1 MAQQQTEINESL
13 GKANDIGA
21 DQQQTNKSSNL
32 QNGTDTQPGGK
43 NSQSGPVMG
52 GEKAKSLSGAAAG
65 GNGGNAP
72 SSPASAPPHPPH
84 PGSEN
89 APGMHPYESSG
100 HHMPPTSNAGSADP
114 NNKDEIH
121 HHPQHHP
128 MHQQHPQHHQHQM
141 FGQPPMQHQQ
151 YPRYHHDPN
160 MPPGD
165 PYAHYRMS
173 ASPGGKPGSMIPPNR
188 PPPQRYMQGPGGP
201 GGHPP
206 GQHPGHPG
214 QPTQGPTPTL
224 NSLLQSHPPGQH
236 PQHRYPN
243 SYDPNQPQPPPSPG
257 PGQPG
262 AQPGQQQ
269 PQQQPPPGQ
278 PPQPYGHQQSWAP
291 PPRPYSPQMGSQ
303 PYRPPPPGNNARGQ
317 PPYPPGPP
325 NQSPGSYPP
334 PQQQQTQGQ
343 QQQPV
348 GPQGQPGGQQGAPP
362 SPQGHQQPGG
372 QPPPGSSAGSGPP
385 PPSSQGPPP
394 PQANTQYTP
403 YQQRYPTPPGPNSGP
418 NHRSPYPPPHQY
430 EPVRSWPSPAASPG
444 PGGQPQQSH
453 LPPSPHGPPQSP
465 GQHGAPSPSP
475 QPPQPAQSPH
485 QDSTGQNSNDSSSGG
500 GTGGASAAPGT
511 PNSQGM
517 RPSPSPTGSSGSR
530 SMSPAV
536 GQQSLPMPPRPS
548 SSHSQVPNQQAPNQL
563 GSSSS
568 SNLGHG
574 NQSQS
579 QQPPDHS
586 RVASPNRPPSVGG
599 PQQGPPGPPPSQASM
614 AAQGYQTQPP
624 HPPHM
629 HGGYKMGPSPGGP
642 GAGMPGPQQM
652 SPYPPHNPQSQQ
664 YSPHSQGSY
673 SPRPQYPGG
682 YGPSPPGGQPGQ
694 PPPPVPP
701 PSSVTSGPGGYS
713 GHRMPNHV
721 GGPPPHSQYPPH
733 QPYQQ
738 GWGPPGPGPQV
749 PGGHI
754 NNHQQQPGKGMPP
767 TGVPPSPQQ
776 PNQAQ
781 SQQGP
786 PTGGPPQ
793 SGSPRPLNYLKQHLQ
808 HKGGYGGAPSP
819 TPPQGYGNG
828 PGMHPPMGPPHHMG
842 PPMGPTSMGPPSGT
856 PPNQQGLPPQS
867 QSQAGPNSHSD
878 GSLPPQPPHPE
889 SGPIGALDNGV
900 SSSGPGG
907 GMPHP
912 VTSLVTTGPDGATL
926 DEASQQ
932 STLSN
937 TSVASGEDPQCS
949 TPKSRKG
956 ELYNQSHLTSTPTTA
971 SPGPH
976 NQHEDFEMN
985 SPTSWPRTPASPVF
999 NSHVPPTETPFRSTK
1014 KSDSLNKL
1022 YDMDDKPERR
1032 PWLDKLLAFMEE
1044 RRTPITA
1051 CPTIS
1056 KTPLDLYKL
1065 YTLVQERGGF
1075 LEVCKVTK
1083 SKTWKDIA
1091 GLLGIGASSSAAY
1104 TLRKHYTKNLLPFEC
1119 KFDRGGIDPGPIIAQ
1134 VEAGS
1139 KKKSNKT
1146 ASVPSPGSS
1155 NSQDSFPAPGSSSAS
1170 MDGYGTYPGG
1180 GYPPGA
1186 TADYQ
1191 NQQQQS
1197 GQPQQPPTQPPQPQ
1211 AQPNLQRPPSQQSG
1225 TQSPHPGSATPTTGD
1240 NISVSNPFD
1249 DPVGPQRPPYQ
1260 QGAPYPP
1267 ASRPQG
1273 APYQAQ
1279 PGGYQYGAPD
1289 QYGPG
1294 GAPGQYPPGQQGQY
1308 PPAGRPM
1315 YPPYAPPESSEGR
1328 STPPAPGSAPPAAG
1342 DPYRGYGSA
1351 PYPPPPQ
1358 QRPYQQPPPV
1368 SSGPSQTPPA
1378 GPPGAASQPPVSGAP
1393 GQQQPPSTQGQGYP
1407 ATPQP
1412 PQQPDYYR
1420 QDQPNQP
1427 RRHPDFEKN
1436 QQPYPPYQQ
1445 RPQMYPGGW
1454 QSGAAQYRG
1463 QYPPQGPQQQW
1474 GTHNGPRPSGPPGPP
1489 AGPPGTPGTPNQ
1501 WNADASRYPPSQQ
1514 QPPYPPHQQGQQQ
1527 PWNQM
1532 PPTSQGSPLRP
1543 PPRGGKPFASMQQP
1557 GMVGSMPAAQPQVP
1571 GGPVGGSTAGPV
1583 SGPTVAPA
1591 PSATGQPGAVGPSK
1605 PMPAAPF
1612 PPTSSVA
1619 PKRDIVFP
1627 SDSIESTTPVTYR
1640 RKRINKLD
1648 IGQTDPWR
1656 IFMALRS
1663 GLLVESTWALDVL
1676 NILLFDDSSVVYFG
1690 LTHLPGLLNLL
1701 LDHFQKSLSDMF
1713 DTKDRKNRHGRAY
1726 GWFGKEVDDGSDEE
1740 ETESMTNDE
1749 KKAIEGVKLE
1759 EEEPRMEIK
1768 KEVGSDDIKIEN
1780 GEVDT
1785 NADGMR
1791 FKKELHQQPQ
1801 HRVRGCKRARKTCD
1815 LDLGS
1820 VVHPPNPEDRIVVFN
1835 STTNYTM
1842 SSRKGLPVKIQ
1853 PADDDVFVL
1862 EHRREWDK
1870 TADHRY
1876 HRETEVGGDPWT
1888 AGHSEPDPHDYIME
1902 TFQAE
1907 FVNIPFARMIKTSKK
1922 YKARCKN
1929 NNNSSSTNNNL
1940 KRTQNKYAIE
1950 SDDSDSEH
1958 HQQLKQPQRSRTNGD
1973 SRIMNGDES
1982 SEAEEDTK
1990 PPSALAG
1997 VKNLVV
2003 KKELNEVTASSDA
2016 DCREIDME
2024 LEKSS
2029 LSNGPQDA
2037 AAAEESDT
2045 AAKESSEVKMEIEEE
2060 CNATQRTVNEEER
2073 EKKFN
2078 VAATIRDPAK
2088 VLKRRRMSDY
2098 EDECYTRDEASL
2110 YLVTEGHDCLAR
2122 RCVAISNILRNLT
2135 FVPGNETEFARSSR
2149 FLSILGK
2156 LLLLNHEHPMRT
2168 KKTRNYDREEDAD
2181 FSDSCSSLQGESEWW
2196 WDFLVQ
2202 IRENM
2207 LVSMANISG
2216 QLDLSRFDEPISRP
2230 ILDGLLHWSVCPSA
2244 HGQDPFPTLGINS
2257 VLSPQR
2263 LALEALCKLCVT
2275 DANVDLVIATPPF
2288 TRLEKL
2294 CSVLTRH
2301 LCKNEDQVL
2310 REFSVNLLHYLAAA
2324 DSAMARTVAMQSPCV
2339 SYLVAFIEQAEQTA
2353 LGVANQHGINYLRD
2367 NPDSMG
2373 TSLDM
2378 LRRAAGTLL
2387 HLARHPDNRP
2397 LFMQQEQR
2405 LLGLVMSHILDQ
2417 QVALIISKVLFQC
2430 SRGTGPL
2437 TTMEIESPSS
2447 SNRKESKKSTDKDH
2461 PSEATKSSMH
2471 LNSIIANSG
2480 SNNAAMAPPPPSAS
2494 LSSGGGS
2501 TSSKSSEPLTQLTS
2515 SSPST
2520 TATMPAPSAPVSA
2533 SSGPP
2538 AFVPPPA
2545 VATSPSSTSLIG
2557 SPTASGPAD
2566 VGSPPAPPT
2575 QTPPTQQQ
2583 QQPPQQQQQHPII
2596 ASS

>member
-13 GKANDIGA
+13 AKANDRGA
-21 DQQQTNKSSNL
+21 DQLQTKKSSNL
-32 QNGTDTQPGGK
+32 QNGTDTQQGGK
-43 NSQSGPVMG
+43 NSRSGSVMG
-52 GEKAKSLSGAAAG
+52 GEKAKSLAGAAAG
-65 GNGGNAP
+65 GNGGTTSP
-72 SSPASAPPHPPH
+72 SSGPPHPPH
-84 PGSEN
+84 PGSES
-89 APGMHPYESSG
+89 APGMHPYEPSG
-100 HHMPPTSNAGSADP
+100 HHMPPGSNAGPVDP
-114 NNKDEIH
+114 NSKDEMH

-128 MHQQHPQHHQHQM
+128 MHHPQHHQHQLY
-141 FGQPPMQHQQ
+141 GQSPMQHQQ

-165 PYAHYRMS
+165 PYAHYRMG
-173 ASPGGKPGSMIPPNR
+173 AAPGGKPGSMIPPNR
-188 PPPQRYMQGPGGP
+188 PPPQRYMQGPGGQ
-201 GGHPP
+201 PP
-206 GQHPGHPG
+206 QHTAGSHPG
-214 QPTQGPTPTL
+214 QQPQGPTPTL
-224 NSLLQSHPPGQH
+224 NSLLQSHPP

-243 SYDPNQPQPPPSPG
+243 SYDPNQPQQPPPAASPG
-257 PGQPG
+257 
-262 AQPGQQQ
+262 QPGQQQ
-269 PQQQPPPGQ
+269 QQQQPPPG
-278 PPQPYGHQQSWAP
+278 PPQSYGHQQSWA

-303 PYRPPPPGNNARGQ
+303 PYRPPPPGSNSRGQ
-317 PPYPPGPP
+317 SPYPPGPP
-325 NQSPGSYPP
+325 SQSPGSYPAS
-334 PQQQQTQGQ
+334 QQQQ
-343 QQQPV
+343 QQQPPPSQQG
-348 GPQGQPGGQQGAPP
+348 GPQGLPSGQQGPP
-362 SPQGHQQPGG
+362 PPPPQGHQPVG
-372 QPPPGSSAGSGPP
+372 QPPPSGAAGSGPPPP
-385 PPSSQGPPP
+385 PPSSQGPPGSS
-394 PQANTQYTP
+394 QYSP
-403 YQQRYPTPPGPNSGP
+403 YQQRYPTPPGPNAGP

-444 PGGQPQQSH
+444 PGGQQQQQSH

-485 QDSTGQNSNDSSSGG
+485 QYPTRPSQPSTPGINDGEMIGDSTGQNSNDSSSGG
-500 GTGGASAAPGT
+500 GTGGASAASGT

-536 GQQSLPMPPRPS
+536 GQQSIPMPPRPS
-548 SSHSQVPNQQAPNQL
+548 SSHSQVPNQQAQNQL
-563 GSSSS
+563 GSSNN
-568 SNLGHG
+568 NLGHG
-574 NQSQS
+574 NQSQL

-586 RVASPNRPPSVGG
+586 RVDSPNRPPSVGG

-664 YSPHSQGSY
+664 YSPHSQGNY

-694 PPPPVPP
+694 PPPPGPP
-701 PSSVTSGPGGYS
+701 PNSVASGPGGYP

-749 PGGHI
+749 PGGHV
-754 NNHQQQPGKGMPP
+754 NNHQQQQPGKGMPP
-767 TGVPPSPQQ
+767 SGVPPSPQQ

-786 PTGGPPQ
+786 PSGGPPQ

-842 PPMGPTSMGPPSGT
+842 PPMGPTSMGPPSGA
-856 PPNQQGLPPQS
+856 PPNQQGPPPS
-867 QSQAGPNSHSD
+867 QPPIGPNSHPD
-878 GSLPPQPPHPE
+878 GSLPPQPHHPE
-889 SGPIGALDNGV
+889 SGSIGGLDNGV

-907 GMPHP
+907 VPHP
-912 VTSLVTTGPDGATL
+912 VTSLVTTGPDGAPL

-956 ELYNQSHLTSTPTTA
+956 DHYNQSHLTNTPTTA

-985 SPTSWPRTPASPVF
+985 SPTSWPRTPASP
-999 NSHVPPTETPFRSTK
+999 

-1065 YTLVQERGGF
+1065 YILVQERGGF

-1170 MDGYGTYPGG
+1170 MDGYNAYPGS

-1186 TADYQ
+1186 TPDYQ
-1191 NQQQQS
+1191 SQP
-1197 GQPQQPPTQPPQPQ
+1197 PQQGQSQGQAPTQPPQPPVQ
-1211 AQPNLQRPPSQQSG
+1211 QNLQRPPSQQSG
-1225 TQSPHPGSATPTTGD
+1225 TQSPHTGSAPPTTGD

-1279 PGGYQYGAPD
+1279 PGSYPYGAPD

-1294 GAPGQYPPGQQGQY
+1294 AAPGQYPPGQQGQY
-1308 PPAGRPM
+1308 PPASRPM
-1315 YPPYAPPESSEGR
+1315 YPPYGPPESGEGR
-1328 STPPAPGSAPPAAG
+1328 STPPAPNSVPPATG

-1393 GQQQPPSTQGQGYP
+1393 GPQPPSTIAQGQGYP
-1407 ATPQP
+1407 TPPQP

-1420 QDQPNQP
+1420 PDQPNQP

-1454 QSGAAQYRG
+1454 QGGAGQYRG

-1489 AGPPGTPGTPNQ
+1489 GGPPGAPGTPSQ
-1501 WNADASRYPPSQQ
+1501 WSADANRYPPSQQ

-1527 PWNQM
+1527 PWNQL

-1557 GMVGSMPAAQPQVP
+1557 GMTGSMPPSQPQNS
-1571 GGPVGGSTAGPV
+1571 GPVGPTVGGPTAGPAV
-1583 SGPTVAPA
+1583 SGPPA
-1591 PSATGQPGAVGPSK
+1591 PSGAGQSGAK
-1605 PMPAAPF
+1605 PMPPATF
-1612 PPTSSVA
+1612 PPASNVA

-1627 SDSIESTTPVTYR
+1627 PDSVESTTPVLYR
-1640 RKRINKLD
+1640 RKRASKLD

-1676 NILLFDDSSVVYFG
+1676 NILLFDDTSVVYFG

-1713 DTKDRKNRHGRAY
+1713 DTKDRKNRVGRAY
-1726 GWFGKEVDDGSDEE
+1726 GWFGKEADDGNDEE
-1740 ETESMTNDE
+1740 EEDE
-1749 KKAIEGVKLE
+1749 TVQDEGAIEDGRAENDAV
-1759 EEEPRMEIK
+1759 EIK
-1768 KEVGSDDIKIEN
+1768 KEFVEVKVEN
-1780 GEVDT
+1780 GEVDPK
-1785 NADGMR
+1785 DGLNV
-1791 FKKELHQQPQ
+1791 KQEPCI
-1801 HRVRGCKRARKTCD
+1801 RGHKRARRSYE

-1820 VVHPPNPEDRIVVFN
+1820 VLNPPNPEDRIVVFN

-1853 PADDDVFVL
+1853 PAEDDVFVL
-1862 EHRREWDK
+1862 NHRKDWDR
-1870 TADHRY
+1870 TADDRY
-1876 HRETEVGGDPWT
+1876 HRETDVGGDPWT

-1902 TFQAE
+1902 PFQAE

-1929 NNNSSSTNNNL
+1929 NNNNNNNVV
-1940 KRTQNKYAIE
+1940 KRPSKPVE
-1950 SDDSDSEH
+1950 SDDSDSE
-1958 HQQLKQPQRSRTNGD
+1958 QSRTNGD
-1973 SRIMNGDES
+1973 GRVVNGES
-1982 SEAEEDTK
+1982 SGPEEDTK
-1990 PPSALAG
+1990 PPAALVAE
-1997 VKNLVV
+1997 VNNFVV
-2003 KKELNEVTASSDA
+2003 KKEVNEVTPSSDA

-2029 LSNGPQDA
+2029 LSNGPQDGA
-2037 AAAEESDT
+2037 GADETDD
-2045 AAKESSEVKMEIEEE
+2045 AKDADVKMEIEEDYSKPTSE
-2060 CNATQRTVNEEER
+2060 AAAARQQ
-2073 EKKFN
+2073 KFN
-2078 VAATIRDPAK
+2078 VAATVRDPAK

-2122 RCVAISNILRNLT
+2122 RCMAISNILRNLT

-2156 LLLLNHEHPMRT
+2156 LLLLHHEHPMRT

-2244 HGQDPFPTLGINS
+2244 HGQDPFPTLGTNS

-2387 HLARHPDNRP
+2387 HLAKHPDNRP

-2437 TTMEIESPSS
+2437 TTIEIESFISS
-2447 SNRKESKKSTDKDH
+2447 SSRTAAEAAKKSTEKDS
-2461 PSEATKSSMH
+2461 SEAAKSSLH
-2471 LNSIIANSG
+2471 LNSIIANNNNI
-2480 SNNAAMAPPPPSAS
+2480 SNSSSSSTNSNHNNNSSIGPAMAPPLPVGP
-2494 LSSGGGS
+2494 
-2501 TSSKSSEPLTQLTS
+2501 SKSSEPLTQLTS
-2515 SSPST
+2515 SSTT
-2520 TATMPAPSAPVSA
+2520 TAASSAAVMPAPSAPVSGT
-2533 SSGPP
+2533 SGPP
-2538 AFVPPPA
+2538 TFVPPPP
-2545 VATSPSSTSLIG
+2545 PSSTSASSSAAAAAIPSAG
-2557 SPTASGPAD
+2557 SPTMVAG
-2566 VGSPPAPPT
+2566 VGSPPPAPPPPSNT
-2575 QTPPTQQQ
+2575 APSDAGSSPPSPAPPAQTPSA
-2583 QQPPQQQQQHPII
+2583 QHPIT

>member
-1 MAQQQTEINESL
+1 
-13 GKANDIGA
+13 
-21 DQQQTNKSSNL
+21 
-32 QNGTDTQPGGK
+32 
-43 NSQSGPVMG
+43 
-52 GEKAKSLSGAAAG
+52 
-65 GNGGNAP
+65 
-72 SSPASAPPHPPH
+72 
-84 PGSEN
+84 
-89 APGMHPYESSG
+89 
-100 HHMPPTSNAGSADP
+100 
-114 NNKDEIH
+114 
-121 HHPQHHP
+121 
-128 MHQQHPQHHQHQM
+128 
-141 FGQPPMQHQQ
+141 
-151 YPRYHHDPN
+151 
-160 MPPGD
+160 
-165 PYAHYRMS
+165 
-173 ASPGGKPGSMIPPNR
+173 
-188 PPPQRYMQGPGGP
+188 
-201 GGHPP
+201 
-206 GQHPGHPG
+206 
-214 QPTQGPTPTL
+214 
-224 NSLLQSHPPGQH
+224 
-236 PQHRYPN
+236 
-243 SYDPNQPQPPPSPG
+243 
-257 PGQPG
+257 
-262 AQPGQQQ
+262 
-269 PQQQPPPGQ
+269 
-278 PPQPYGHQQSWAP
+278 
-291 PPRPYSPQMGSQ
+291 
-303 PYRPPPPGNNARGQ
+303 
-317 PPYPPGPP
+317 
-325 NQSPGSYPP
+325 
-334 PQQQQTQGQ
+334 
-343 QQQPV
+343 
-348 GPQGQPGGQQGAPP
+348 
-362 SPQGHQQPGG
+362 
-372 QPPPGSSAGSGPP
+372 
-385 PPSSQGPPP
+385 
-394 PQANTQYTP
+394 
-403 YQQRYPTPPGPNSGP
+403 
-418 NHRSPYPPPHQY
+418 
-430 EPVRSWPSPAASPG
+430 
-444 PGGQPQQSH
+444 
-453 LPPSPHGPPQSP
+453 
-465 GQHGAPSPSP
+465 
-475 QPPQPAQSPH
+475 
-485 QDSTGQNSNDSSSGG
+485 
-500 GTGGASAAPGT
+500 
-511 PNSQGM
+511 
-517 RPSPSPTGSSGSR
+517 
-530 SMSPAV
+530 MSPAV

-548 SSHSQVPNQQAPNQL
+548 SSHSQVPNQQQQQQQQAPNQL
-563 GSSSS
+563 GSSN

-574 NQSQS
+574 NQSQQQ

-586 RVASPNRPPSVGG
+586 RVASPNRPPSGG
-599 PQQGPPGPPPSQASM
+599 PQGPPPPPQQQQQQQGGM

-673 SPRPQYPGG
+673 SPRPQYPGA
-682 YGPSPPGGQPGQ
+682 YGPSPGGPGGQPGQ
-694 PPPPVPP
+694 PPPPGPP
-701 PSSVTSGPGGYS
+701 PNSVAGGPGGYP

-738 GWGPPGPGPQV
+738 GWGPPQ
-749 PGGHI
+749 GHV
-754 NNHQQQPGKGMPP
+754 NNHQQQQPGQPGKGM
-767 TGVPPSPQQ
+767 PPSPQQ

-786 PTGGPPQ
+786 PPGGPPQ

-819 TPPQGYGNG
+819 TPPPPQGYGNG

-856 PPNQQGLPPQS
+856 PPNQPPGHPGPNSHPDGLPPQ
-867 QSQAGPNSHSD
+867 QQQQQQPQ
-878 GSLPPQPPHPE
+878 QPPHPE
-889 SGPIGALDNGV
+889 SGPPGMLGQQDNGI

-907 GMPHP
+907 GGGGLPHP
-912 VTSLVTTGPDGATL
+912 VTSLVTTGPDGAPL
-926 DEASQQ
+926 DEVSQQ
-932 STLSN
+932 STISN

-956 ELYNQSHLTSTPTTA
+956 GGDLYNQSHLANTPTTA

-985 SPTSWPRTPASPVF
+985 SPTSWPRTPASPVSIVTCAATRLLPPTRSGSSTGGGSSQLAVYNSTSSRRSRSHLGVGTSSASSSRPSPKMLPPPTASSSSSTSSVAAAASASAAAAAALVAAYWYSYSSYNANSANANANSNLLPAMPPYSNVDPRQTTLLMTRRPAPPAVASASRHVF
-999 NSHVPPTETPFRSTK
+999 NSHVPPAETPFRSTK

-1065 YTLVQERGGF
+1065 YVLVQERGGF
-1075 LEVCKVTK
+1075 LEVTK

-1091 GLLGIGASSSAAY
+1091 GMLGIGASSSAAY

-1139 KKKSNKT
+1139 KKKSAKT

-1170 MDGYGTYPGG
+1170 MDGYGAYPGG
-1180 GYPPGA
+1180 AGYPPGGPA
-1186 TADYQ
+1186 GAGGAGGPGDYPP
-1191 NQQQQS
+1191 NAPA
-1197 GQPQQPPTQPPQPQ
+1197 GQTPGGPPTPGQQPPSVVGQ
-1211 AQPNLQRPPSQQSG
+1211 QRPPSQQSG
-1225 TQSPHPGSATPTTGD
+1225 TQSPHPGSAPPTTGD
-1240 NISVSNPFD
+1240 NIAVSNPFD

-1267 ASRPQG
+1267 ASRGPQG
-1273 APYQAQ
+1273 APYQGQ
-1279 PGGYQYGAPD
+1279 PGSYQYGAPD

-1308 PPAGRPM
+1308 PPSSRPM
-1315 YPPYAPPESSEGR
+1315 YPPYGPPESGEGR
-1328 STPPAPGSAPPAAG
+1328 STPPAPGSAPPGAGG
-1342 DPYRGYGSA
+1342 DPYRGYGSG

-1358 QRPYQQPPPV
+1358 QRPYQQQQQQQQPPPAPGQQGA
-1368 SSGPSQTPPA
+1368 GPSGQTGPPGA
-1378 GPPGAASQPPVSGAP
+1378 GPPGVAGQGPPAAGGPPGGQPPTAGA
-1393 GQQQPPSTQGQGYP
+1393 QGGYP
-1407 ATPQP
+1407 GTP
-1412 PQQPDYYR
+1412 PQGPGQPDYYR

-1445 RPQMYPGGW
+1445 RPMYPGGW
-1454 QSGAAQYRG
+1454 QGQGQYRG
-1463 QYPPQGPQQQW
+1463 QYPPQGPQPQPQW
-1474 GTHNGPRPSGPPGPP
+1474 GSHNGPRPSGPPGAPG
-1489 AGPPGTPGTPNQ
+1489 GPPPGAPNQ
-1501 WNADASRYPPSQQ
+1501 WPSSADPNAANRYPPGGQPQQ
-1514 QPPYPPHQQGQQQ
+1514 QGPGGPQGPQGPYPPHQQGQQQ

-1543 PPRGGKPFASMQQP
+1543 PPRGGKPFASSMQASGGMPPGGPGMPPTSQPQQP
-1557 GMVGSMPAAQPQVP
+1557 GVGIPP
-1571 GGPVGGSTAGPV
+1571 GGIPQGPPTGPAGP
-1583 SGPTVAPA
+1583 A
-1591 PSATGQPGAVGPSK
+1591 
-1605 PMPAAPF
+1605 PMPATGPSAKPMQAGPPF
-1612 PPTSSVA
+1612 PPANAGVA

-1627 SDSIESTTPVTYR
+1627 PDSIESTAPILYK
-1640 RKRINKLD
+1640 RKRVAKLD

-1676 NILLFDDSSVVYFG
+1676 NILLFDDSSVSFFG
-1690 LTHLPGLLNLL
+1690 LSHLPGLLNLL

-1713 DTKDRKNRHGRAY
+1713 DTKDRRGRFGRAY
-1726 GWFGKEVDDGSDEE
+1726 GWFGKDLVESDEE
-1740 ETESMTNDE
+1740 EEEEEGEE
-1749 KKAIEGVKLE
+1749 KKAIEAVE
-1759 EEEPRMEIK
+1759 VK
-1768 KEVGSDDIKIEN
+1768 KEVEDGVEIKLEN
-1780 GEVDT
+1780 GELLDE
-1785 NADGMR
+1785 AKR
-1791 FKKELHQQPQ
+1791 KERL
-1801 HRVRGCKRARKTCD
+1801 RGSKRSRGGE
-1815 LDLGS
+1815 LDLGC
-1820 VVHPPNPEDRIVVFN
+1820 VLEVPTPDERIVVFN
-1835 STTNYTM
+1835 ATTNYTM

-1862 EHRREWDK
+1862 QHRRDWDR
-1870 TADHRY
+1870 TADDRY
-1876 HRETEVGGDPWT
+1876 HRETDVGGDPWT
-1888 AGHSEPDPHDYIME
+1888 AGHSEPDPHDYIMDA
-1902 TFQAE
+1902 FQAE
-1907 FVNIPFARMIKTSKK
+1907 FVNIPFARMIKTSRR

-1929 NNNSSSTNNNL
+1929 NNNNLSSNNNC
-1940 KRTQNKYAIE
+1940 KRMQKRGSFVTDSSEDE
-1950 SDDSDSEH
+1950 SEGDVPAST
-1958 HQQLKQPQRSRTNGD
+1958 TNGIVNGTSAVD
-1973 SRIMNGDES
+1973 SG
-1982 SEAEEDTK
+1982 AEEDCK
-1990 PPSALAG
+1990 PA
-1997 VKNLVV
+1997 VTV
-2003 KKELNEVTASSDA
+2003 KKEPPSSDA

-2029 LSNGPQDA
+2029 NLSNGPQQ
-2037 AAAEESDT
+2037 EEGKDGSG
-2045 AAKESSEVKMEIEEE
+2045 EVKMEIEEE
-2060 CNATQRTVNEEER
+2060 GGVAVAAAVAGVEEKKKKVVE

-2078 VAATIRDPAK
+2078 VAATVRDPAR
-2088 VLKRRRMSDY
+2088 VLKRRKMSDY

-2110 YLVTEGHDCLAR
+2110 YLVTEGHDALAR
-2122 RCVAISNILRNLT
+2122 RCVAISNILRNLS

-2156 LLLLNHEHPMRT
+2156 LLLLHHEHPVRT

-2207 LVSMANISG
+2207 LVSMSNLAG

-2244 HGQDPFPTLGINS
+2244 HGQDPFPTLGPNS

-2288 TRLEKL
+2288 SRLEKL

-2387 HLARHPDNRP
+2387 HLAKHPDNRP

-2417 QVALIISKVLFQC
+2417 QVALIISRVLFQC

-2437 TTMEIESPSS
+2437 TTMEIETNTP
-2447 SNRKESKKSTDKDH
+2447 KPKKSTSPNDHH
-2461 PSEATKSSMH
+2461 PSESSKSSMH
-2471 LNSIIANSG
+2471 LNSIIASNASSG
-2480 SNNAAMAPPPPSAS
+2480 NAASSMAPPPPAAAPSGN
-2494 LSSGGGS
+2494 SSGPH
-2501 TSSKSSEPLTQLTS
+2501 SKAASSEPLTQLTTATS
-2515 SSPST
+2515 SS
-2520 TATMPAPSAPVSA
+2520 MPAPAAPVNSA
-2533 SSGPP
+2533 PP
-2538 AFVPPPA
+2538 AFVPPP
-2545 VATSPSSTSLIG
+2545 
-2557 SPTASGPAD
+2557 
-2566 VGSPPAPPT
+2566 PPAPAQPEAAPS
-2575 QTPPTQQQ
+2575 PPN
-2583 QQPPQQQQQHPII
+2583 PAAAAAPAPAPQQHPIT

>member
-1 MAQQQTEINESL
+1 
-13 GKANDIGA
+13 
-21 DQQQTNKSSNL
+21 
-32 QNGTDTQPGGK
+32 
-43 NSQSGPVMG
+43 
-52 GEKAKSLSGAAAG
+52 
-65 GNGGNAP
+65 
-72 SSPASAPPHPPH
+72 
-84 PGSEN
+84 
-89 APGMHPYESSG
+89 
-100 HHMPPTSNAGSADP
+100 
-114 NNKDEIH
+114 
-121 HHPQHHP
+121 
-128 MHQQHPQHHQHQM
+128 
-141 FGQPPMQHQQ
+141 
-151 YPRYHHDPN
+151 
-160 MPPGD
+160 
-165 PYAHYRMS
+165 
-173 ASPGGKPGSMIPPNR
+173 
-188 PPPQRYMQGPGGP
+188 
-201 GGHPP
+201 
-206 GQHPGHPG
+206 
-214 QPTQGPTPTL
+214 
-224 NSLLQSHPPGQH
+224 
-236 PQHRYPN
+236 
-243 SYDPNQPQPPPSPG
+243 
-257 PGQPG
+257 
-262 AQPGQQQ
+262 
-269 PQQQPPPGQ
+269 
-278 PPQPYGHQQSWAP
+278 
-291 PPRPYSPQMGSQ
+291 
-303 PYRPPPPGNNARGQ
+303 
-317 PPYPPGPP
+317 
-325 NQSPGSYPP
+325 
-334 PQQQQTQGQ
+334 
-343 QQQPV
+343 
-348 GPQGQPGGQQGAPP
+348 
-362 SPQGHQQPGG
+362 
-372 QPPPGSSAGSGPP
+372 
-385 PPSSQGPPP
+385 
-394 PQANTQYTP
+394 
-403 YQQRYPTPPGPNSGP
+403 
-418 NHRSPYPPPHQY
+418 
-430 EPVRSWPSPAASPG
+430 
-444 PGGQPQQSH
+444 
-453 LPPSPHGPPQSP
+453 
-465 GQHGAPSPSP
+465 
-475 QPPQPAQSPH
+475 
-485 QDSTGQNSNDSSSGG
+485 
-500 GTGGASAAPGT
+500 
-511 PNSQGM
+511 
-517 RPSPSPTGSSGSR
+517 
-530 SMSPAV
+530 
-536 GQQSLPMPPRPS
+536 MPPRPS
-548 SSHSQVPNQQAPNQL
+548 SSHSQVPNQAQNQL
-563 GSSSS
+563 GSSS

-574 NQSQS
+574 NQSLQ

-586 RVASPNRPPSVGG
+586 RVASPNRPPSASSAGG
-599 PQQGPPGPPPSQASM
+599 PQQQQQQQQQGPLPPQAGM

-664 YSPHSQGSY
+664 YSHSQGSY

-694 PPPPVPP
+694 PPPPGPP
-701 PSSVTSGPGGYS
+701 PNSVAGGPGGYP

-738 GWGPPGPGPQV
+738 GWGPPGPGPQG
-749 PGGHI
+749 PGSHV

-767 TGVPPSPQQ
+767 SGVPPSPQ

-842 PPMGPTSMGPPSGT
+842 PPMSMGPPSGT
-856 PPNQQGLPPQS
+856 PPNQQGPPGPPGGPPQ
-867 QSQAGPNSHSD
+867 QHTPPQTGPNSHPD

-889 SGPIGALDNGV
+889 SGPLGQDNG
-900 SSSGPGG
+900 GL
-907 GMPHP
+907 PHP
-912 VTSLVTTGPDGATL
+912 VTSLVTTGPDGAPL

-956 ELYNQSHLTSTPTTA
+956 GDLYNQSHLTSTPTTA

-985 SPTSWPRTPASPVF
+985 SPTSWPRTPASPVSIVTASARPPGVNSSRSSSTVGSKPSPSSSSRRF
-999 NSHVPPTETPFRSTK
+999 SQPSQLPPHRSSSYPYRTSRSPPAAVASPLMMPSASSSAASASASAAAAAALVAAYWYSYSSYTTPPTSALSSHVDQATTMLMTRRPPSVASRRN

-1065 YTLVQERGGF
+1065 YILTQERGGF

-1091 GLLGIGASSSAAY
+1091 GMLGIGASSSAAY

-1119 KFDRGGIDPGPIIAQ
+1119 KFDRGGIDPAPIIAQ

-1170 MDGYGTYPGG
+1170 MDGYGAYPGAAAAG

-1186 TADYQ
+1186 TPDYS
-1191 NQQQQS
+1191 QQGQQA
-1197 GQPQQPPTQPPQPQ
+1197 GPGQQPPAGAPGQQPP
-1211 AQPNLQRPPSQQSG
+1211 AQQNLQRPPSQQSG
-1225 TQSPHPGSATPTTGD
+1225 TQSPHPGSAPPTTGD

-1273 APYQAQ
+1273 APYPGQ

-1289 QYGPG
+1289 QYGQG
-1294 GAPGQYPPGQQGQY
+1294 QPGQYPPGQQSQY
-1308 PPAGRPM
+1308 PPASRPM
-1315 YPPYAPPESSEGR
+1315 YPPYGPPESGEGR

-1342 DPYRGYGSA
+1342 DPYRGYASS

-1358 QRPYQQPPPV
+1358 QRPYGQQPPPG

-1393 GQQQPPSTQGQGYP
+1393 GQQPPSTQQAQGYP
-1407 ATPQP
+1407 AAPQQP
-1412 PQQPDYYR
+1412 PQPDYYR
-1420 QDQPNQP
+1420 PDQPNQP

-1454 QSGAAQYRG
+1454 QGGAGQYRG

-1474 GTHNGPRPSGPPGPP
+1474 GTHNGPRPSGPPGAP
-1489 AGPPGTPGTPNQ
+1489 AGPPGAPGTPNQ
-1501 WNADASRYPPSQQ
+1501 WNAEPNRYPPNQ
-1514 QPPYPPHQQGQQQ
+1514 QPPYPPHQQTQQQ

-1543 PPRGGKPFASMQQP
+1543 PQRGGKPFSSMQQA
-1557 GMVGSMPAAQPQVP
+1557 SMSSSMPPAAQPQPPPGTQPGPAPAVP
-1571 GGPVGGSTAGPV
+1571 APPVGSAPQATPGAAPQPAGPAAK
-1583 SGPTVAPA
+1583 PLPQTPF
-1591 PSATGQPGAVGPSK
+1591 PSAST
-1605 PMPAAPF
+1605 
-1612 PPTSSVA
+1612 VA

-1627 SDSIESTTPVTYR
+1627 PDSIESTTPVLYK
-1640 RKRINKLD
+1640 RKRVSKLD

-1676 NILLFDDSSVVYFG
+1676 NILLFDDSSVGYFG

-1713 DTKDRKNRHGRAY
+1713 ETTDRKRLPYGKAY
-1726 GWFGKEVDDGSDEE
+1726 GWFGKEDEESEDDEE
-1740 ETESMTNDE
+1740 ETAEDE
-1749 KKAIEGVKLE
+1749 EMQRAIEAVE
-1759 EEEPRMEIK
+1759 VK
-1768 KEVGSDDIKIEN
+1768 KEVEDIKMEN
-1780 GEVDT
+1780 GET
-1785 NADGMR
+1785 EDGQDGL
-1791 FKKELHQQPQ
+1791 K
-1801 HRVRGCKRARKTCD
+1801 RGCRTERKREHRKSRKACEV
-1815 LDLGS
+1815 DLGC
-1820 VVHPPNPEDRIVVFN
+1820 VIETPNPEDRIVVFN

-1853 PADDDVFVL
+1853 PAEDDVFVL
-1862 EHRREWDK
+1862 NHRRDWDR
-1870 TADHRY
+1870 TADDRY
-1876 HRETEVGGDPWT
+1876 HRETDVGGDPWT

-1907 FVNIPFARMIKTSKK
+1907 FVNIPFARLIKTSRK
-1922 YKARCKN
+1922 YKMRCKN
-1929 NNNSSSTNNNL
+1929 NNNNSSSNNNNSNSSPL
-1940 KRTQNKYAIE
+1940 KRKNAEEEQ
-1950 SDDSDSEH
+1950 SDSE
-1958 HQQLKQPQRSRTNGD
+1958 KCNRTNGEN
-1973 SRIMNGDES
+1973 RIVNGEIGT
-1982 SEAEEDTK
+1982 EAEEDSK
-1990 PPSALAG
+1990 PSVDG
-1997 VKNLVV
+1997 FVMV
-2003 KKELNEVTASSDA
+2003 KKEVPEVTPSSDA

-2029 LSNGPQDA
+2029 LSNGPQEGPTGD
-2037 AAAEESDT
+2037 ETDS
-2045 AAKESSEVKMEIEEE
+2045 KEDVKMEIEEE
-2060 CNATQRTVNEEER
+2060 DKVVDEEVT

-2078 VAATIRDPAK
+2078 VTATIQDPAK

-2110 YLVTEGHDCLAR
+2110 YLVTEGHDALAR

-2135 FVPGNETEFARSSR
+2135 FVPNNETEFSRSSR

-2156 LLLLNHEHPMRT
+2156 ILLLHHEHPVRT

-2207 LVSMANISG
+2207 LVSMANIAG
-2216 QLDLSRFDEPISRP
+2216 QLDLARFDEAISRP

-2244 HGQDPFPTLGINS
+2244 HGQDPFPTLGVNS

-2275 DANVDLVIATPPF
+2275 DSNVDLVIATPPY

-2324 DSAMARTVAMQSPCV
+2324 DSAMARTIALQSPCV

-2387 HLARHPDNRP
+2387 HLAKHPDNRP
-2397 LFMQQEQR
+2397 LFLQQEQR

-2417 QVALIISKVLFQC
+2417 QVALIISRVLFQC

-2437 TTMEIESPSS
+2437 TTMEIESCVPKKPTE
-2447 SNRKESKKSTDKDH
+2447 KE
-2461 PSEATKSSMH
+2461 PSEASKSSMH
-2471 LNSIIANSG
+2471 LNSIIANTSG
-2480 SNNAAMAPPPPSAS
+2480 SPNPPSSMGAPPAPAALPSMP
-2494 LSSGGGS
+2494 S
-2501 TSSKSSEPLTQLTS
+2501 TPSKSADQFHSLMSPQS
-2515 SSPST
+2515 SSPSSGS
-2520 TATMPAPSAPVSA
+2520 MPAPSAPVSNNG
-2533 SSGPP
+2533 GPP
-2538 AFVPPPA
+2538 AFVPPPPA
-2545 VATSPSSTSLIG
+2545 ATPPPSSPSAA
-2557 SPTASGPAD
+2557 ASANSAE
-2566 VGSPPAPPT
+2566 VVSPPPPAAPAPT
-2575 QTPPTQQQ
+2575 
-2583 QQPPQQQQQHPII
+2583 QHPIT